1 MSLNMTEMELFK
13 VIHSELIMSMQYIEQ
28 DLKIVY
34 ATLKDGKFD
43 DNYAVLREAPL
54 GKILKEFRELDKEKG
69 FAKIKES
76 EYQVLEEIR
85 EIRNYWA
92 HQCYLDFHYI
102 EDENEHYM
110 AFKKVFEQLRYDEKR
125 VFELQQ
131 RMERLRISVV
141 KKYRN
146 R

>member
-1 MSLNMTEMELFK
+1 MDEMELFK
-13 VIHSELIMSMQYIEQ
+13 IIHSELLMSMQYIEQ

-34 ATLKDGKFD
+34 ATIKDGKFD
-43 DNYAVLREAPL
+43 DNYEVLLDAPL
-54 GKILKEFRELDKEKG
+54 GKVLKEFRELDKEKG

-76 EYQVLEEIR
+76 EYQVLNDIR

-102 EDENEHYM
+102 EDPKAHYD
-110 AFKKVFEQLRYDEKR
+110 AFLEVKERLKLDEQR

-131 RMERLRISVV
+131 RMEKLRKSVV
-141 KKYRN
+141 KKYRKK
-146 R
+146 